1 MNKKYLYTLRFLLLL
16 FIIFLFFNTLSLANS
31 RNMYQKSEEGMQLVK
46 NSSIQLSQAALEQ
59 LQKKHFVVVPGDQN
73 NFKDIYL
80 ECKNQNIPI
89 FVTTD
94 SIFHTAHI
102 FFNYILRIIEIEELY
117 YTSEQMIDRLLQY
130 SIQQYQKAEHPK
142 TKEAARLNIGF
153 FTVAKKQFDPD
164 FSIDYQL
171 EEIVNQELENIEKQK
186 GLAFRELLTYVENPS
201 IYDTPYAYEDYSQ
214 YKPRGHYTRNEKFER
229 YFKAMMWLGRIDF
242 KLQPGKTDDAASHG
256 REMTRQALL
265 MTDALMND
273 QIALEQWK
281 KIYEITTYLVG
292 KSDDLNVYDYRKLI
306 QKQFGSDYSI
316 DQFGN
321 DENLDKLI
329 ELAMELRSPR
339 ILSGAADTVEGEFSS
354 TTKGFRLMGQRF
366 IPDSYILQEMV
377 YQEKDDHTIMRYTGN
392 DKPFTMEVIPNV
404 GPARAFPRGLDIA
417 AVLGSERALQILEE
431 EGDTEYTYYYEQF
444 NLLNDEFSKLNHAQ
458 WHENIYWNWLYAF
471 LPLLDKEDDQ
481 IPWSFINS
489 SAWKDKLINT
499 MLGSWTELRH
509 DTILYAKQS
518 YTMFTRSAPVKIE
531 MTKGLVEPYPRVYRR
546 LKELSKGLLAIED
559 KYSIH
564 TAVKQKLEQFIGLLN
579 QLEIIALKERKGQ
592 SLTEE
597 EYKMIWNIGEQ
608 LTSLTDFPESLMQ
621 KITSQ
626 TDHQSALVADVHTD
640 INTKQVLEEG
650 IGKPFNLFVLI
661 SEDSQEK
668 ILRGPV
674 FSYYEFKHPMED
686 RLTDEKWQSMIED
699 NQLPP
704 LPDWVK
710 SFLVAW

>member
-1 MNKKYLYTLRFLLLL
+1 MILFLCFSGL
-16 FIIFLFFNTLSLANS
+16 FRANPCLANKEN
-31 RNMYQKSEEGMQLVK
+31 REVAQIFK
-46 NSSIQLSQAALEQ
+46 NSEINLTQSALDK
-59 LQKKHFVVVPGDQN
+59 LQKNHFVVTPGYKD
-73 NFKDIYL
+73 NFKDVYL

-94 SIFHTAHI
+94 PIFHTAHI
-102 FFNYILRIIEIEELY
+102 FFDYVLRIIEIEALY
-117 YTSEQMIDRLLQY
+117 QASEQMIDRLLQY

-153 FTVAKKQFDPD
+153 FAVAKKQFDPD

-214 YKPRGHYTRNEKFER
+214 YKARGHYTRNEKFER

-242 KLQPGKTDDAASHG
+242 KLRPGKTDDAVSDG
-256 REMTRQALL
+256 RKMTRQALL

-273 QIALEQWK
+273 PVALEQWE
-281 KIYEITTYLVG
+281 KIYEVTTYLVG
-292 KSDDLNVYDYRKLI
+292 KSDDLNVYDYSKLI
-306 QKQFGSDYSI
+306 QKLFGSDYSI
-316 DQFGN
+316 DQLGN

-329 ELAMELRSPR
+329 ELGMELNPPK
-339 ILSGAADTVEGEFSS
+339 ILSGAADTLEGEFRS
-354 TTKGFRLMGQRF
+354 TTKGFRLMGQRY

-377 YQEKDDHTIMRYTGN
+377 YQVKDNHAIMRYTGD

-404 GPARAFPRGLDIA
+404 GPARALPRGLDIA

-444 NLLNDEFSKLNHAQ
+444 NLLHDEFSKLNPAQ
-458 WHENIYWNWLYAF
+458 WHKNIYWNWLYGF

-481 IPWSFINS
+481 LPWSFIES

-531 MTKGLVEPYPRVYRR
+531 MTNGLVEPYPRVYRR
-546 LKELSKGLLAIED
+546 LKELSKGLLVIEE

-564 TAVKQKLEQFIGLLN
+564 PALKEKLEQFIGLLN
-579 QLEIIALKERKGQ
+579 QLEIISQKERKGQ
-592 SLTEE
+592 NLTEE

-626 TDHQSALVADVHTD
+626 ADHQSALVADVHTD

-661 SEDSQEK
+661 SEGGQEK

-686 RLTDEKWQSMIED
+686 RLTDEKWQSMIEN

-704 LPDWVK
+704 LPEWID
-710 SFLVAW
+710 SFFIKK

>member
-1 MNKKYLYTLRFLLLL
+1 MCHTIYHRLYFLIIL
-16 FIIFLFFNTLSLANS
+16 FILFLCFSSLFRVNSCLANTEN
-31 RNMYQKSEEGMQLVK
+31 REVAQIFK
-46 NSSIQLSQAALEQ
+46 NTEINLTQSALDK
-59 LQKKHFVVVPGDQN
+59 LQKNHFVVTPSYKD
-73 NFKDIYL
+73 NFKDVYL
-80 ECKNQNIPI
+80 ECKNKNIPI

-94 SIFHTAHI
+94 SIFHTTHI
-102 FFNYILRIIEIEELY
+102 FFDYILRIIEIEELY
-117 YTSEQMIDRLLQY
+117 QASEQMIDRLLRY
-130 SIQQYQKAEHPK
+130 STQQYKKAAHPK

-171 EEIVNQELENIEKQK
+171 EEIVNQELENIKRQK

-214 YKPRGHYTRNEKFER
+214 YKARGHYTRNEKFER

-242 KLQPGKTDDAASHG
+242 KLRPGKTDDAVSHG

-273 QIALEQWK
+273 PVAQEQWE
-281 KIYEITTYLVG
+281 KIYKITTYLVG
-292 KSDDLNVYDYRKLI
+292 KSDDLNVYDYRELI
-306 QKQFGSDYSI
+306 QKLFGSDYSI

-329 ELAMELRSPR
+329 ELGMELKPPK
-339 ILSGAADTVEGEFSS
+339 ILSGAADTLEGEFSS

-377 YQEKDDHTIMRYTGN
+377 YQVKDNHTIMRYTGD

-444 NLLNDEFSKLNHAQ
+444 NLLNDEFSKLNAVQ
-458 WHENIYWNWLYAF
+458 WHKNIYWNWLYAF
-471 LPLLDKEDDQ
+471 LPLLDKEDDPL
-481 IPWSFINS
+481 PWSFIES

-531 MTKGLVEPYPRVYRR
+531 MTNGLVEPYPSVYRR
-546 LKELSKGLLAIED
+546 LKELSKGLLVIEE
-559 KYSIH
+559 KYFIH
-564 TAVKQKLEQFIGLLN
+564 PAVKEKLEQFIALLD
-579 QLEIIALKERKGQ
+579 QLEIIAQKERKSQ
-592 SLTEE
+592 TLTEE

-608 LTSLTDFPESLMQ
+608 LTSLTDFPESLME
-621 KITSQ
+621 KISSQ
-626 TDHQSALVADVHTD
+626 TDHQSALVTDVHTD
-640 INTKQVLEEG
+640 INTEQVLEEG

-661 SEDSQEK
+661 SEDGQEK

-686 RLTDEKWQSMIED
+686 RLTDEKWQSMIEN

-704 LPDWVK
+704 LPGWIDRFFIK
-710 SFLVAW
+710 N